1 MYMYWGFWILIVSV
15 ITGQITRIPGLG
27 VATDLLVP
35 AYLGWWA
42 IAFFRRNR
50 PLPFRPLLAW
60 AVIFLGYLLGGL
72 LFQWGSIPAVGGE
85 IGSLLYWIRLA
96 AYFALLVPFIDML
109 DRDRERTLTT
119 FWWSICGTGVI
130 LSVLGFVQLVLFPDF
145 SFMAQ
150 YGWDPHQG
158 RLLSTWYDPNFLGGF
173 LGVALS
179 IVTARVLVHIRAK
192 GLEILRGPELIW
204 LGSLAI
210 MLTALFLTY
219 SRSALLAY
227 LVGIGVLTVMLSRT
241 ALIVAVAI
249 VVAAIG
255 FSPRLQERVQGAL
268 ELDVTASLRV
278 ENWLETIEDIEQNPI
293 IGIGYNSIQYQT
305 VVPSELNSASG
316 RDSSLLTLW
325 LTSGIIGLS
334 LFVSMIGAKMLHWLR
349 QGTTSTSLIEQTMS
363 YGAIA
368 AWSAILVHSM
378 FVNSIFFPHIL
389 IFLIILLAI

>member
-1 MYMYWGFWILIVSV
+1 MYLGFWILIISV
-15 ITGQITRIPGLG
+15 ITGQITRVPGLG

-35 AYLGWWA
+35 VYLGWWA
-42 IAFFRRNR
+42 LNALRVRR
-50 PLPFRPLLAW
+50 PVPFRPIFVW
-60 AVIFLGYLLGGL
+60 AVVFLGYLLGGL
-72 LFQWGSIPAVGGE
+72 LFRIHEIPAVGGE
-85 IGSLLYWIRLA
+85 LGSLLYWIRLA
-96 AYFALLVPFIDML
+96 AYLALLVPFADML
-109 DRDRERTLTT
+109 DRDREQTLHQ
-119 FWWSICGTGVI
+119 FWWAICGTGVA
-130 LSVLGFVQLVLFPDF
+130 LSLLGFVQLILFPDF

-179 IVTARVLVHIRAK
+179 IVTARVLVHIRAQGMTFLQGS
-192 GLEILRGPELIW
+192 GLVW
-204 LGSLAI
+204 LGSIAV
-210 MLTALFLTY
+210 MLFALFLTY

-227 LVGIGVLTVMLSRT
+227 LIGIGVLTLMLSRI
-241 ALIVAVAI
+241 ALVVAIAI

-278 ENWLETIEDIEQNPI
+278 ENWLETIEDIEQNPL
-293 IGIGYNSIQYQT
+293 IGIGYNSTKYQSI
-305 VVPSELNSASG
+305 VPSELNSASG

-334 LFVSMIGAKMLHWLR
+334 LFVSMIGAQMLHWVR
-349 QGTTSTSLIEQTMS
+349 QGMQSKSLIEQTMS

>member
-1 MYMYWGFWILIVSV
+1 MYLGFWILIVSV
-15 ITGQITRIPGLG
+15 ITGQITRVPGLG

-35 AYLGWWA
+35 VYLGWWA
-42 IAFFRRNR
+42 LNALRVRR
-50 PLPFRPLLAW
+50 PVPFRPIFVW
-60 AVIFLGYLLGGL
+60 AVVFLGYLLGGL
-72 LFQWGSIPAVGGE
+72 LFRIHEIPAVGGE
-85 IGSLLYWIRLA
+85 LGSLLYWIRLA
-96 AYFALLVPFIDML
+96 AYLALLVPFADML
-109 DRDRERTLTT
+109 DRDREQTLHQ
-119 FWWSICGTGVI
+119 FWWAICGTGVA
-130 LSVLGFVQLVLFPDF
+130 LSLLGFVQLILFPDF

-179 IVTARVLVHIRAK
+179 IVTARVLVHIRAQGMTFLQGS
-192 GLEILRGPELIW
+192 GLVW
-204 LGSLAI
+204 LGSIAV
-210 MLTALFLTY
+210 MLFALFLTY

-227 LVGIGVLTVMLSRT
+227 LIGIGVLTLMLSRI
-241 ALIVAVAI
+241 ALVVAIAI

-278 ENWLETIEDIEQNPI
+278 ENWLETIEDIEQNPL
-293 IGIGYNSIQYQT
+293 IGIGYNSTKYQSI
-305 VVPSELNSASG
+305 VPSELNSASG

-334 LFVSMIGAKMLHWLR
+334 LFVSMIGAQMLHWVR
-349 QGTTSTSLIEQTMS
+349 QGMQSKSLIEQTMS